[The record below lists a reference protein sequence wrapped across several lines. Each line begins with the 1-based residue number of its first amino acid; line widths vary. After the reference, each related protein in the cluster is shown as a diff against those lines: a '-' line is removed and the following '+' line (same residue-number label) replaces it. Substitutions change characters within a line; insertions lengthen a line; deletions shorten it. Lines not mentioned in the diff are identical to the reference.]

1 MSNNGEVNSLS
12 DSSYYLQAAF
22 VVRVIDV
29 IGWSSTGLLNYF
41 QASGGVESTVE
52 EHAFSESSCESGIYC
67 QVQAARGQHWKEHNR
82 GNGATDCVQAF
93 NYLSFT

>member
-29 IGWSSTGLLNYF
+29 IG
-41 QASGGVESTVE
+41 
-52 EHAFSESSCESGIYC
+52 
-67 QVQAARGQHWKEHNR
+67 
-82 GNGATDCVQAF
+82 
-93 NYLSFT
+93 